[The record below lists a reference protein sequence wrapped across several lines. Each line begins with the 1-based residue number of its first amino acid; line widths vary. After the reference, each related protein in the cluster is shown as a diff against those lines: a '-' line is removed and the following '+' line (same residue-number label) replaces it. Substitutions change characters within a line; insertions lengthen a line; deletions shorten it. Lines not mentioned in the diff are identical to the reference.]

1 MKVKTEKTTRVFVSP
16 FADDP
21 EFNEACF
28 ATEAATAKGKKR
40 PSPGAD
46 TDSDHTD
53 TEQPPK
59 KARTHAH
66 AHATKP
72 DCTDNDDTEKAI

>member
-1 MKVKTEKTTRVFVSP
+1 MSP
-16 FADDP
+16 FADDDP

-28 ATEAATAKGKKR
+28 ATEAAIAKGKKR